1 MKKDCTMV
9 VSTCDKYD
17 DTWEAFFKCVKKN
30 WPKFDMPII
39 LNTESKEYKLD
50 GLDIRSYKM
59 FKNQNVP
66 WGKRL
71 KEHLKKVD
79 TEFVFFMLDDYFLVE
94 KVDTKMIEQCI
105 KWMKK
110 DDNIAVFSFHRV
122 DDPNNIPSEK
132 YKNFDLRP
140 LKGDYRLNCQ
150 AAVWRKDILIEC
162 IKDEYSP
169 WDFEIYGSVRS
180 RKFKNE
186 FYAIREGI
194 KEPLNYCMHHL
205 GTGICRG
212 KWVKSVV
219 VPLFKELGIKMDFSK
234 RGFVDET
241 DDGIVTRR
249 TFWQKVKGKLKY
261 YKALLESKF

>member
-1 MKKDCTMV
+1 MNKDCTMV
-9 VSTCDKYD
+9 VSTCDTYD
-17 DTWEAFFKCVKKN
+17 DTWEAFFKCIKKN

-39 LNTESKEYKLD
+39 LNTESKKYDVD
-50 GLDIRSYKM
+50 GLNIKCFSM
-59 FKNQNVP
+59 FKDVKVP

-71 KEHLKKVD
+71 KEHLKKVE

-94 KVDTKMIEQCI
+94 KVDTKIIDKCI
-105 KWMKK
+105 NWMKK
-110 DDNIAVFSFHRV
+110 DKNIAVFSFHEV
-122 DDPNNIPSEK
+122 KDKNNIPSEK
-132 YKNFDLRP
+132 YENFDLRP
-140 LKGDYRLNCQ
+140 IKGEYRLNCQ

-169 WDFEIYGSVRS
+169 WDFEIYGSVRA
-180 RKFKNE
+180 RKFKQE
-186 FYAIREGI
+186 FYTLREGV

-219 VPLFKELGIKMDFSK
+219 VPLFKELKIKMDFSK

-241 DDGIVTRR
+241 DDSVVTYR
-249 TFWQKVKGKLKY
+249 TFMQKVQGKIKY
-261 YKALLESKF
+261 YKALIESKF